1 MKNRSAS
8 LALGLALLM
17 ASTAVRSQ
25 PVAPA
30 LVDPFAIS
38 IDQRDADRFAALMRE
53 TGDRPT
59 ADQVQA
65 RYLDGAGQGVAV
77 FTSGRIENAANLAQ
91 AIAADPARYRYA
103 IETCLPLVASINAEM
118 RSVYLAYRGLLPDY
132 PLPSVHVVF
141 GAGTSGGTAS
151 STAQVIGLE
160 VMCGPGTSAAQFRT
174 AMRAIFAHET
184 VHSWQNMQLT
194 DAQMADPLLLMALR
208 EGTPDYLASMVIG
221 SSVHPGREA
230 WARPQE
236 AGLWAEFLRDRAT
249 IQANTTAPFTFNS
262 TGNAAFRRWFGNYG
276 AAPDG
281 WEGEA
286 GYWVGMQIAA
296 AYVERS
302 PDRAKAI
309 RELIALDDPA
319 AILAASGYAPTD

>member
-1 MKNRSAS
+1 
-8 LALGLALLM
+8 M
-17 ASTAVRSQ
+17 ASTAARSQ

-30 LVDPFAIS
+30 PVDPFAIS

-59 ADQVQA
+59 AEQVQV

-77 FTSGRIENAANLAQ
+77 FMPGRIENAANLAR

-103 IETCLPLVASINAEM
+103 IDTCLPLVASLNAEM

-151 STAQVIGLE
+151 NTAQVIGLE

-184 VHSWQNMQLT
+184 VHSWQSVQLT
-194 DAQMADPLLLMALR
+194 DAQLADPMLLMALR

-221 SSVHPGREA
+221 GPVHPGREG

-236 AGLWAEFLRDRAT
+236 AVLWAEFLRDRAT
-249 IQANTTAPFTFNS
+249 IQANTTAPFTFNP
-262 TGNAAFRRWFGNYG
+262 TGDAAFRRWFGNYG
-276 AAPDG
+276 NPPAG
-281 WEGEA
+281 WEIEA

-296 AYVERS
+296 AYVDRS
-302 PDRAKAI
+302 PDRAAAI
-309 RELIALDDPA
+309 RALIALEDPA
-319 AILAASGYAPTD
+319 AILAASGYAPPE